1 MNIRICLLTSLLV
14 LCSSISS
21 TSMAVGIGYSDD
33 TELFIYDF
41 AKAGD
46 FRPKVLF
53 IFDNSGSMG
62 DTTLLA
68 KAEYDP
74 EFSYPRLT
82 NDDGNNNYIYYST
95 NGTPPQIVD
104 SNNTKRFLKNKNA
117 CATSQIAFN
126 EFGLFSS
133 VYWNYVVSGSGSSR
147 KGEWK
152 PLKNYTANSI
162 NIVDC
167 QQDISA
173 KNNDNSGFTNSYQ
186 SVSGSIKGYPVNRTN
201 NTNIS
206 TPWVDSVA
214 PTPPNTG
221 GAEVLTIY
229 TANYLRWY
237 YAPANIS
244 TSRLNVAKQ
253 ALRELVRSTPA
264 VDFGLAVFNQ
274 NDGNGSTNKN
284 GGRIIRQI
292 IGNDAVLA
300 AGKTGSQDLIDKS
313 NSLAAET
320 WTPLCETMYEAYS
333 YFGGLDIYFGDD
345 DASRNPQR
353 DANAEIPLSNK
364 YKSPYDKCSNN
375 GYIIYMTDGAPTYD
389 TAANSLVA
397 DLLNK
402 SADPNK
408 PGYSSTVAYGT
419 SNEKSYLA
427 ALAGYMKNNDVN
439 TSAAGKQ
446 TVTTFTVG
454 FGDEAIKGAGVLLAE
469 TARRGGGKYY
479 PATDATQLNEALKSS
494 LLAILKMNTS
504 LVSPAIATNNF
515 DRTRSLNNIYYA
527 MFEPGAG
534 PRWKGNLKK
543 LVLAPEKGY
552 VVDQSG
558 MPAIGIDGTILE
570 AAKTF
575 WSSTSDGN
583 KVAEGGVQ
591 EMLAAKVNRNIYIIP
606 PSTNTLSAFL
616 GSNSKSALE
625 SMAGGATQLRTVMN
639 LNSADNI
646 DDLLNWM
653 KGIDAF
659 DDNKDG
665 DTDDMREDILGDP
678 LHSRPLVV
686 NYGCTKLSGQTSC
699 ISDLRL
705 VMGTNG
711 GFLHMFK
718 DSDKTVDSTV
728 DESWAIMPYQFIANQ
743 KMLKDNL
750 DSSIHVYGVDASP
763 MVLVNEKI
771 KDGHIQASQGD
782 KVWLFSGLRGG
793 GSAYYAINISNPDAP
808 SLMWRLD
815 KNSTGF
821 SKLGETWSIP
831 EVAFIPGYYTTEGNS
846 QKNYKPVLIFS
857 GGYDQAK
864 SYLGQ
869 GTEDSSG
876 LGIYMVDAET
886 GALIFSFTPDVSGE
900 KNKQVTGMTYSIPGS
915 VSVLDSDGDGISDR
929 IYAGDT
935 GGQIWRIDMKGT
947 DKSKWTA
954 IKFANLGNAH
964 LTGTAKKLEDDRR
977 FFTQPVLVRTI
988 NKGWK
993 YDGTNYLYSERPF
1006 DAVLIGSG
1014 DRNRP
1019 SSEAIT
1025 NNVYVMLRDY
1035 NVGPSLF
1042 GGTSEPSVPS
1052 SITLND
1058 LYDVTSDPFTGLNE
1072 EQIVNTTKALTSKQG
1087 WKFWLNES
1095 GEKSM
1100 GAGLVL
1106 QGKLYFTSFL
1116 PQVQDFQQC
1125 TIQSIGAMRQ
1135 YMIDMH
1141 YGTSFKY
1148 VLDSNNQEV
1157 IQRYVEV
1164 QNKVADDLVI
1174 HGGDD
1179 GRIRIIGGAPGKE
1192 VILTDDGTGE
1202 PERCTGEGEC
1212 SQGAEEA
1219 KMDMSPKKIY
1229 LYEGEQG

>member
-21 TSMAVGIGYSDD
+21 TSMAVGTGYSDD

-53 IFDNSGSMG
+53 IFDNSGSMRN
-62 DTTLLA
+62 TTEVA
-68 KAEYDP
+68 KEPYDP
-74 EFSYPRLT
+74 SINYPSLSNDPDVNNSNRFIYFST
-82 NDDGNNNYIYYST
+82 DGKVPAIS
-95 NGTPPQIVD
+95 
-104 SNNTKRFLKNKNA
+104 STKRFRETLNY
-117 CATSQIAFN
+117 CATSKN
-126 EFGLFSS
+126 
-133 VYWNYVVSGSGSSR
+133 
-147 KGEWK
+147 
-152 PLKNYTANSI
+152 PLNSI
-162 NIVDC
+162 GRFQSRVWGYEVTSGYPPGNGTGRWRSLNDFTVTNISVADC
-167 QQDISA
+167 QQDIDEKNSFNAQGFSA
-173 KNNDNSGFTNSYQ
+173 GFPINKTDSWRGSWYYTNDVTKALSN
-186 SVSGSIKGYPVNRTN
+186 GST
-201 NTNIS
+201 TQIS
-206 TPWVDSVA
+206 MF
-214 PTPPNTG
+214 
-221 GAEVLTIY
+221 
-229 TANYLRWY
+229 TANYVRWY
-237 YAPANIS
+237 HGATGVS
-244 TSRLNVAKQ
+244 VQTRLKVAQDAVK
-253 ALRELVRSTPA
+253 ELVLATPA
-264 VDFGLAVFNQ
+264 VDFGLAVFNY
-274 NDGNGSTNKN
+274 NDGNASNSRN
-284 GGRIIRQI
+284 GGRIIRNI
-292 IGNDAVLA
+292 IGNDAVLSS
-300 AGKTGSQDLIDKS
+300 GKTGAQDLIDKVNALS
-313 NSLAAET
+313 SDT
-320 WTPLCETMYEAYS
+320 WTPLCETLYEAYR
-333 YFGGLDIYFGDD
+333 YFGGFSLEFGDD
-345 DASRNPQR
+345 DVNRNPKR
-353 DANAEIPLSNK
+353 DTNAESPAGV

-375 GYIIYMTDGAPTYD
+375 GYIIYMTDGEPTYD
-389 TAANSLVA
+389 TAADELVKG
-397 DLLNK
+397 LLKDKDYTPKNITDK
-402 SADPNK
+402 DPV
-408 PGYSSTVAYGT
+408 PYGT
-419 SNEKSYLA
+419 GKETSYLA
-427 ALAGYMKNNDVN
+427 ALASYMKNSDVN
-439 TSAAGKQ
+439 KFADGRQ

-469 TARRGGGKYY
+469 TARRGGGQYY

-543 LVLAPEKGY
+543 LVLDPKNGY
-552 VVDQSG
+552 VVDQRG
-558 MPAIGIDGTILE
+558 LPAISGNGTILE
-570 AAKTF
+570 SAQTY
-575 WSSTSDGN
+575 WSSTRDGN

-591 EMLAAKVNRNIYIIP
+591 EMLAAKINRNIYVIP
-606 PSTNTLSAFL
+606 PTTNTLSVF
-616 GSNSKSALE
+616 SKSTLE
-625 SMAGGATQLRTVMN
+625 NIAGGAEQLRTVMGLGSN
-639 LNSADNI
+639 DNVDSVI
-646 DDLLNWM
+646 GWA
-653 KGIDAF
+653 KGLDAF
-659 DDNKDG
+659 DEDSDS
-665 DTDDMREDILGDP
+665 TTTTREDILGDP
-678 LHSRPLVV
+678 LHSRPLVI
-686 NYGCTKLSGQTSC
+686 NYGCTVLTGQTLC
-699 ISDLRL
+699 NPDLRI
-705 VMGTNG
+705 VMGTNA

-718 DSDKTVDSTV
+718 DSGTTV
-728 DESWAIMPYQFIANQ
+728 DESWAAMPYQFIANQ
-743 KMLKDNL
+743 KALQENRE
-750 DSSIHVYGVDASP
+750 SSVHLYGVDSSP
-763 MVLVNEKI
+763 TVLVNEQV
-771 KDGHIQASQGD
+771 KDGHVKSSQGD
-782 KVWLFSGLRGG
+782 KVWLFTGLRGG
-793 GSAYYAINISNPDAP
+793 GKAYYALNISNPDSP

-815 KNSTGF
+815 KNSAGF
-821 SKLGETWSIP
+821 GKLGETWSIP
-831 EVAFIPGYYTTEGNS
+831 EVAFIPGYFTVVS
-846 QKNYKPVLIFS
+846 DKMSYKPVLIFS

-869 GTEDSSG
+869 GTADSEG
-876 LGIYMVDAET
+876 LGIYIVDAET
-886 GALIFSFTPDVSGE
+886 GTLLFSFTPDATSAT
-900 KNKQVTGMTYSIPGS
+900 NKQVAGMVYSMPGS

-929 IYAGDT
+929 IYAVDT

-954 IKFANLGNAH
+954 IKFASLGNAH
-964 LTGTAKKLEDDRR
+964 LSGDDKKLVDDRR
-977 FFTQPVLVRTI
+977 FFTQPVLVRTL
-988 NKGWK
+988 NKGWSWNSQNSE
-993 YDGTNYLYSERPF
+993 YNYGERPF

-1019 SSEAIT
+1019 SSEAT
-1025 NNVYVMLRDY
+1025 TKNVYVMLRDY
-1035 NVGPSLF
+1035 HVNPTLF
-1042 GGTSEPSVPS
+1042 GATSEPLVPAA
-1052 SITLND
+1052 ITLND

-1072 EQIVNTTKALTSKQG
+1072 EQIVNTTKALTSKLG
-1087 WKFWLNES
+1087 WKFWLNEN

-1179 GRIRIIGGAPGKE
+1179 GRIRIIGGAPGNE
-1192 VILTDDGTGE
+1192 VILKDEGQGE

>member
-1 MNIRICLLTSLLV
+1 MNIRNCLFTSLLV
-14 LCSSISS
+14 LCSGISG
-21 TSMAVGIGYSDD
+21 TSLAVGTGYSDD

-62 DTTLLA
+62 ETTLLG
-68 KAEYDP
+68 KEEYDP
-74 EFSYPRLT
+74 EFPYPKLA
-82 NDDGNNNYIYYST
+82 NDDGSNSFLYYST
-95 NGTPPQIVD
+95 GGTPPQTLGS
-104 SNNTKRFLKNKNA
+104 SNTRRFATNKNA
-117 CATSQIAFN
+117 CATSREPLNQI
-126 EFGLFSS
+126 GLFSS
-133 VYWNYVVSGSGSSR
+133 VYWNYEVSGTGAKK

-152 PLKNYTANSI
+152 PLKNYASNTT

-173 KNNDNSGFTNSYQ
+173 KSNDNSGFTGSYQ
-186 SVSGSIKGYPVNRTN
+186 SVSGTTKGYPVNRAN
-201 NTNIS
+201 NTNINI
-206 TPWVDSVA
+206 PWVDSA
-214 PTPPNTG
+214 TPVVPNTG
-221 GAEVLTIY
+221 GTEVLTIY

-237 YAPANIS
+237 YAPSTIT

-274 NDGNGSTNKN
+274 NDGNSSTNKN
-284 GGRIIRQI
+284 GGRIIRHI
-292 IGNDAVLA
+292 MGNDAILA
-300 AGKTGSQDLIDKS
+300 GGKTGAQDIIDKS
-313 NSLAAET
+313 NSLSAET
-320 WTPLCETMYEAYS
+320 WTPLCETMYEAYR

-353 DANAEIPLSNK
+353 DPNAEIPTANK
-364 YKSPYDKCSNN
+364 YKSPYDRCSDN
-375 GYIIYMTDGAPTYD
+375 GYVIYMTDGAPTYD
-389 TAANSLVA
+389 TAADSLVA
-397 DLLNK
+397 GLLNSSK
-402 SADPNK
+402 DPNK
-408 PGYSSTVAYGT
+408 PGYSDTVGYGT
-419 SNEKSYLA
+419 GKEKSYLA

-454 FGDEAIKGAGVLLAE
+454 FGDDAIKGAGVLLAE

-527 MFEPGAG
+527 MFEPGSG

-543 LVLAPEKGY
+543 LVLNPDKGY
-552 VVDQSG
+552 VVDQG
-558 MPAIGIDGTILE
+558 GLPAISSDGTILDS
-570 AAKTF
+570 AKTY

-591 EMLAAKVNRNIYIIP
+591 EMLAAKTNRNIYIIP
-606 PSTNTLSAFL
+606 PSTSELNSF
-616 GSNSKSALE
+616 SKSTLE
-625 SMAGGATQLRTVMN
+625 SMAGGATELRTVMK
-639 LNSADNI
+639 LDGADSV
-646 DDLLNWM
+646 DDQLNWT

-659 DDNKDG
+659 DENRDEDITDN
-665 DTDDMREDILGDP
+665 REHILGDP
-678 LHSRPLVV
+678 LHSRPLVI
-686 NYGCTKLSGQTSC
+686 NYGCTKSTGQTSC
-699 ISDLRL
+699 TPDLRI
-705 VMGTNG
+705 VMGTNA

-718 DSDKTVDSTV
+718 DSGTTV

-743 KMLKDNL
+743 KALRENL
-750 DSSIHVYGVDASP
+750 DSSVHLYGVDSSP
-763 MVLVNEKI
+763 TVLVNEKV
-771 KDGHIQASQGD
+771 KDGHIQSAQGD
-782 KVWLFSGLRGG
+782 KVWLFTGLRGG
-793 GSAYYAINISNPDAP
+793 GKAYYALNISNPDFP

-815 KNSTGF
+815 KNSAGF
-821 SKLGETWSIP
+821 GKLGETWSIP
-831 EVAFIPGYYTTEGNS
+831 EVAFIPGHHITDASG
-846 QKNYKPVLIFS
+846 KIIYKPVLILS
-857 GGYDQAK
+857 GGYAQAK

-869 GTEDSSG
+869 GAEDSEG
-876 LGIYMVDAET
+876 LGVYIVDAET
-886 GALIFSFTPDVSGE
+886 GALLFSFTPDESSAT
-900 KNKQVTGMTYSIPGS
+900 NKQVAGMVYSMPGS

-935 GGQIWRIDMKGT
+935 GGQIWRIDLKGT
-947 DKSKWTA
+947 DKAKWTA
-954 IKFANLGNAH
+954 IKFASLGNAH
-964 LTGTAKKLEDDRR
+964 LSGTAKKLEDDRR

-1019 SSEAIT
+1019 SSEST
-1025 NNVYVMLRDY
+1025 TQNVYVMLRDY
-1035 NVGPSLF
+1035 NVNPTLF
-1042 GGTSEPSVPS
+1042 GIDPDTDESPSV
-1052 SITLND
+1052 ITLED

-1072 EQIVNTTKALTSKQG
+1072 EQMVNTTKALTSKLG

-1179 GRIRIIGGAPGKE
+1179 GRIRIIGGAPGNE
-1192 VILTDDGTGE
+1192 VILKDDGQGE
-1202 PERCTGEGEC
+1202 SERCTGEGEC

>member
-21 TSMAVGIGYSDD
+21 TSMAVGTGYSDD
-33 TELFIYDF
+33 TELFVYDF

-53 IFDNSGSMG
+53 IFDNSGSMRN
-62 DTTLLA
+62 TTEVA
-68 KAEYDP
+68 KEPYDP
-74 EFSYPRLT
+74 SKNYPSLPNDPDINNSNKFIYFS
-82 NDDGNNNYIYYST
+82 NDGKVPAINSL
-95 NGTPPQIVD
+95 
-104 SNNTKRFLKNKNA
+104 KRFKGSLNA
-117 CATSQIAFN
+117 CATSW
-126 EFGLFSS
+126 S
-133 VYWNYVVSGSGSSR
+133 VLNSVGRFQSRVWGYEIYDSSR
-147 KGEWK
+147 KGRWRS
-152 PLKNYTANSI
+152 LNDFDFYNIT
-162 NIVDC
+162 IVDC
-167 QQDISA
+167 QQDIDE
-173 KNNDNSGFTNSYQ
+173 KNPSNPY
-186 SVSGSIKGYPVNRTN
+186 SGSYSSNITNGYPVDKPNRN
-201 NTNIS
+201 NGSWFYTSNIANALSNGS
-206 TPWVDSVA
+206 TTQIS
-214 PTPPNTG
+214 
-221 GAEVLTIY
+221 LF
-229 TANYLRWY
+229 TANYVRWY
-237 YAPANIS
+237 YGS
-244 TSRLNVAKQ
+244 TGVSLQTRLKVAQDAVK
-253 ALRELVRSTPA
+253 ELVLATPA
-264 VDFGLAVFNQ
+264 VDFGLAVFNY
-274 NDGNGSTNKN
+274 NDGNASDSKN
-284 GGRIIRQI
+284 GGRIIRSI
-292 IGNDAVLA
+292 IGNDAVLTS
-300 AGKTGSQDLIDKS
+300 GKTGSQDLIDKV
-313 NSLAAET
+313 NSLSSDT
-320 WTPLCETMYEAYS
+320 WTPLCETLYESYR
-333 YFGGLDIYFGDD
+333 YFGGLEVYFGDD
-345 DASRNPQR
+345 DINRVPKR
-353 DANAEIPLSNK
+353 DTNAEVTSGI
-364 YKSPYDKCSNN
+364 YKTPYDKCSSN
-375 GYIIYMTDGAPTYD
+375 GYIIYMTDGEPTND
-389 TAANSLVA
+389 TAADALVA
-397 DLLNK
+397 NMISNLSELDK
-402 SADPNK
+402 ATYGGTV
-408 PGYSSTVAYGT
+408 GYGSSG
-419 SNEKSYLA
+419 EKSYLA

-439 TSAAGKQ
+439 ASATGEQ

-454 FGDEAIKGAGVLLAE
+454 FGDEAIKGAGELLAK
-469 TARRGGGKYY
+469 TASRGGGKYY

-558 MPAIGIDGTILE
+558 LPAISGDGTILE
-570 AAKTF
+570 SAKTY
-575 WSSTSDGN
+575 WSSTRDGN

-591 EMLAAKVNRNIYIIP
+591 EMLAAKTNRNIYVIP
-606 PSTNTLSAFL
+606 PSSNTLSPF
-616 GSNSKSALE
+616 SKSALE
-625 SMAGGATQLRTVMN
+625 GIAGGTTQLRTAMKLDSTDSV
-639 LNSADNI
+639 
-646 DDLLNWM
+646 DDQLNWS

-659 DDNKDG
+659 DENRDEDKIEN
-665 DTDDMREDILGDP
+665 REHILGDP
-678 LHSRPLVV
+678 LHSRPLVI
-686 NYGCTKLSGQTSC
+686 NYGCTKLTGQTSC
-699 ISDLRL
+699 TPDLRI
-705 VMGTNG
+705 VMGTNA

-718 DSDKTVDSTV
+718 DSGTTV
-728 DESWAIMPYQFIANQ
+728 DESWAAMPYQFIANQ
-743 KMLKDNL
+743 KALRENL
-750 DSSIHVYGVDASP
+750 DSSVHLYGVDSSP
-763 MVLVNEKI
+763 TVLVNEQV
-771 KDGHIQASQGD
+771 KDGHVKSSQGD
-782 KVWLFSGLRGG
+782 KVWLFTGLRGG
-793 GSAYYAINISNPDAP
+793 GKAYYALNISNPDSP

-815 KNSTGF
+815 KNSAGF
-821 SKLGETWSIP
+821 GKLGETWSIP
-831 EVAFIPGYYTTEGNS
+831 EVAFIPGYSTVVNG
-846 QKNYKPVLIFS
+846 KNIYKPVLIFS
-857 GGYDQAK
+857 GGYDQSK

-869 GTEDSSG
+869 GAEDSEG
-876 LGIYMVDAET
+876 LGVYIVDAET
-886 GALIFSFTPDVSGE
+886 GALLFSFTPDAVSAT
-900 KNKQVTGMTYSIPGS
+900 NKQVAGMVYSMPGS

-954 IKFANLGNAH
+954 IKFASLGNAH
-964 LTGTAKKLEDDRR
+964 LTGTEKKLVDDRR

-1035 NVGPSLF
+1035 NISPSLF
-1042 GGTSEPSVPS
+1042 GGTSEPPVPS

-1058 LYDVTSDPFTGLNE
+1058 LYDVTNDPFIGLNE
-1072 EQIVNTTKALTSKQG
+1072 EQTVNTTKALTSKQG

-1192 VILTDDGTGE
+1192 VILKDEGEGE

>member
-1 MNIRICLLTSLLV
+1 MNIRNCLFTSLLV
-14 LCSSISS
+14 LCCGISGGS
-21 TSMAVGIGYSDD
+21 LAVGTGYSDD

-53 IFDNSGSMG
+53 IFDNSGSMKN
-62 DTTLLA
+62 TTEVA
-68 KAEYDP
+68 KEPYDSSI
-74 EFSYPRLT
+74 SYPSLA
-82 NDDGNNNYIYYST
+82 NDPDVNNSNRFIYFSSDGKVPTINS
-95 NGTPPQIVD
+95 
-104 SNNTKRFLKNKNA
+104 TKRFSENLNA
-117 CATSQIAFN
+117 CATSKGPLNNVGRFQSRVWGYEIYDKN
-126 EFGLFSS
+126 
-133 VYWNYVVSGSGSSR
+133 R
-147 KGEWK
+147 KGRWRS
-152 PLKNYTANSI
+152 LNDFDIYSI
-162 NIVDC
+162 IIADC
-167 QQDISA
+167 QQDIDE
-173 KNNDNSGFTNSYQ
+173 KNANNQYSGPYSTYI
-186 SVSGSIKGYPVNRTN
+186 VDGYPVDKPNRTTGSWFYTSN
-201 NTNIS
+201 VANALASGSSTQIS
-206 TPWVDSVA
+206 
-214 PTPPNTG
+214 
-221 GAEVLTIY
+221 LF
-229 TANYLRWY
+229 TANYVRWY
-237 YAPANIS
+237 YGS
-244 TSRLNVAKQ
+244 TGVSTQTRLKVAQDAVK
-253 ALRELVRSTPA
+253 ELVLATPA
-264 VDFGLAVFNQ
+264 VDFGLAVFNY
-274 NDGNGSTNKN
+274 NDGNEPGSRN
-284 GGRIIRQI
+284 GGRIIRNI
-292 IGNDAVLA
+292 VGNDAILTS
-300 AGKTGSQDLIDKS
+300 GKSGAQDLIDKV
-313 NSLAAET
+313 NSLSSDT
-320 WTPLCETMYEAYS
+320 WTPLCETLYESYR
-333 YFGGLDIYFGDD
+333 YFGGLGVYFGDD
-345 DASRNPQR
+345 DVNRTPKR
-353 DANAEIPLSNK
+353 DSNAEVTSGI
-364 YKSPYDKCSNN
+364 YKTPYDKCSNN
-375 GYIIYMTDGAPTYD
+375 GYIIYMTDGEPTND
-389 TAANSLVA
+389 KAADSLVA
-397 DLLNK
+397 NLI
-402 SADPNK
+402 
-408 PGYSSTVAYGT
+408 STLSTEDKVAYGGLV
-419 SNEKSYLA
+419 SYGSSGEKSYLA

-439 TSAAGKQ
+439 TSAIGKQ

-454 FGDEAIKGAGVLLAE
+454 FGDEAIKGAGALLAE

-527 MFEPGAG
+527 MFEPGSG

-543 LVLAPEKGY
+543 LVLNPDKGY

-558 MPAIGIDGTILE
+558 LPAISSDGTILE
-570 AAKTF
+570 SARTY

-591 EMLAAKVNRNIYIIP
+591 EMLAAKTNRNLYIIP
-606 PSTNTLSAFL
+606 LSTNTLTPF
-616 GSNSKSALE
+616 SKSALE
-625 SMAGGATQLRTVMN
+625 GMAGGATQLRTVMK
-639 LNSADNI
+639 LDSADSM
-646 DDLLNWM
+646 DDLLNWT

-659 DDNKDG
+659 DENQDG
-665 DTDDMREDILGDP
+665 DRTDNREHILGDP
-678 LHSRPLVV
+678 LHSRPLVI
-686 NYGCTKLSGQTSC
+686 NYGCTKSTGQTTC
-699 ISDLRL
+699 TPDLRI
-705 VMGTNG
+705 VMGSNA

-718 DSDKTVDSTV
+718 DSGTTV
-728 DESWAIMPYQFIANQ
+728 DESWAVMPYQFIANQ
-743 KMLKDNL
+743 KALRENL
-750 DSSIHVYGVDASP
+750 DSSAHLYGVDSSP
-763 MVLVNEKI
+763 TVLVNEQV
-771 KDGHIQASQGD
+771 KDGHIKSSQGD
-782 KVWLFSGLRGG
+782 KVWLFTGLRGG
-793 GSAYYAINISNPDAP
+793 GKAYYALNISDPDSP

-815 KNSTGF
+815 KNSAGF
-821 SKLGETWSIP
+821 SNLGETWSNP
-831 EVAFIPGYYTTEGNS
+831 EVAFIPGYYTETNG
-846 QKNYKPVLIFS
+846 KKTYKPVLIFS

-869 GTEDSSG
+869 GAEDSEG
-876 LGIYMVDAET
+876 LGIYIVDAEAGT
-886 GALIFSFTPDVSGE
+886 LLLSFTPDVASAT
-900 KNKQVTGMTYSIPGS
+900 NKQVAGMVYSMPGA
-915 VSVLDSDGDGISDR
+915 VSVLDSDGDGVSDR
-929 IYAGDT
+929 VYAGDT

-947 DKSKWTA
+947 EKSKWTA
-954 IKFANLGNAH
+954 IKFASLGNAH
-964 LTGTAKKLEDDRR
+964 LSGTAKKLEDDRR

-1019 SSEAIT
+1019 SSEAT
-1025 NNVYVMLRDY
+1025 TQNVYVMLRDY
-1035 NVGPSLF
+1035 NVNPTLF
-1042 GGTSEPSVPS
+1042 GATSEPAVPS

-1072 EQIVNTTKALTSKQG
+1072 EQIVNTTKALTSKLG

-1192 VILTDDGTGE
+1192 VILKDDGKGE

>member
-1 MNIRICLLTSLLV
+1 MNIRNCLFTSLLV
-14 LCSSISS
+14 LCSGISG
-21 TSMAVGIGYSDD
+21 TSLAVGTGYSDD

-53 IFDNSGSMG
+53 IFDNSGSMSE
-62 DTTLLA
+62 TTLLG
-68 KAEYDP
+68 KEEYDP
-74 EFSYPRLT
+74 EFPYPKLV
-82 NDDGNNNYIYYST
+82 NDDGSNSFFYYST
-95 NGTPPQIVD
+95 GGTPPQTLD
-104 SNNTKRFLKNKNA
+104 SNNTRRFATNKNA
-117 CATSQIAFN
+117 CATSQEPLNKI
-126 EFGLFSS
+126 GLFSS
-133 VYWNYVVSGSGSSR
+133 VYWNYEVSGNGTKR

-152 PLKNYTANSI
+152 PLKNYASNTI

-173 KNNDNSGFTNSYQ
+173 KNNDNSGFTGAYQ
-186 SVSGSIKGYPVNRTN
+186 SVSGTTKGYPVNRSN
-201 NTNIS
+201 NTSINV
-206 TPWVDSVA
+206 PWVDSATPVA
-214 PTPPNTG
+214 PNTG
-221 GAEVLTIY
+221 GTEVLTIY

-237 YAPANIS
+237 YAPPTIT
-244 TSRLNVAKQ
+244 TSRLNVVKQ

-284 GGRIIRQI
+284 GGRIIRHI
-292 IGNDAVLA
+292 MGNDAILA
-300 AGKTGSQDLIDKS
+300 GGKTGAQDLIDKS
-313 NSLAAET
+313 NSLTAET
-320 WTPLCETMYEAYS
+320 WTPLCETMYEAYR

-353 DANAEIPLSNK
+353 DPNAEIPTANK
-364 YKSPYDKCSNN
+364 YKSPYDKCSDN
-375 GYIIYMTDGAPTYD
+375 GYVIYMTDGAPTND
-389 TAANSLVA
+389 TAADSLVVG
-397 DLLNK
+397 LLN
-402 SADPNK
+402 SSTDPNK
-408 PGYSSTVAYGT
+408 PGYSGAVGYGT
-419 SNEKSYLA
+419 GKDKSYLA
-427 ALAGYMKNNDVN
+427 ALAGYMKNNDIN
-439 TSAAGKQ
+439 TSVKNKQ

-454 FGDEAIKGAGVLLAE
+454 FGDDAIKGAGVLLAE

-494 LLAILKMNTS
+494 LLAILQMNTS

-543 LVLAPEKGY
+543 LVLVPEKGY
-552 VVDQSG
+552 VVDQTG
-558 MPAIGIDGTILE
+558 LPAIAGDGTILKS
-570 AAKTF
+570 AKTY

-591 EMLAAKVNRNIYIIP
+591 EMLAAKTNRKIYVIP
-606 PSTNTLSAFL
+606 SSTNTLSEF
-616 GSNSKSALE
+616 SKSALE
-625 SMAGGATQLRTVMN
+625 NMAGGTDQLRTVMGLGSN
-639 LNSADNI
+639 DNVDKII
-646 DDLLNWM
+646 DWA
-653 KGIDAF
+653 KGLDAF
-659 DDNKDG
+659 DEDSDS
-665 DTDDMREDILGDP
+665 TTTIREHILGDP
-678 LHSRPLVV
+678 LHSRPLVI
-686 NYGCTKLSGQTSC
+686 NYGCTVLTGQTSC
-699 ISDLRL
+699 NPDLRI
-705 VMGTNG
+705 VMGTNA

-718 DSDKTVDSTV
+718 DSITSV

-743 KMLKDNL
+743 KVLRENL
-750 DSSIHVYGVDASP
+750 DSSVHLYGVDSSP
-763 MVLVNEKI
+763 TVLVNEQV
-771 KDGHIQASQGD
+771 KDGHIKSSQGD
-782 KVWLFSGLRGG
+782 KVWLFTGLRGG
-793 GSAYYAINISNPDAP
+793 GKAYYALNISNPDSP

-815 KNSTGF
+815 KNSAGF

-831 EVAFIPGYYTTEGNS
+831 EVAFIPGYYTETNG
-846 QKNYKPVLIFS
+846 KKTYKPVLIFS

-869 GTEDSSG
+869 GAEDSEG
-876 LGIYMVDAET
+876 LGIYIVDAEAGT
-886 GALIFSFTPDVSGE
+886 LLFSFTPDAASVT
-900 KNKQVTGMTYSIPGS
+900 NKQVAGMVYSMPGA
-915 VSVLDSDGDGISDR
+915 VSVLDSDGDGVSDR
-929 IYAGDT
+929 VYAGDT
-935 GGQIWRIDMKGT
+935 GGQIWRIDMKGI

-954 IKFANLGNAH
+954 IKFASLGNAH

-1019 SSEAIT
+1019 SSEAT
-1025 NNVYVMLRDY
+1025 TQNVYVMLRDY
-1035 NVGPSLF
+1035 NVNPTLF
-1042 GGTSEPSVPS
+1042 GATSEPAVPS
-1052 SITLND
+1052 TITLND

-1072 EQIVNTTKALTSKQG
+1072 EQIVNTTKALTSKLG

-1106 QGKLYFTSFL
+1106 QGKLYFTTFL

-1192 VILTDDGTGE
+1192 VILKDDGQGE
-1202 PERCTGEGEC
+1202 SERCTGEGEC

>member
-1 MNIRICLLTSLLV
+1 MNIRNCLLTSLLV
-14 LCSSISS
+14 LCSGISS
-21 TSMAVGIGYSDD
+21 TSMAVGTGYSDD

-53 IFDNSGSMG
+53 IFDTSGSMG
-62 DTTLLA
+62 EKTLLG
-68 KAEYDP
+68 KEEYDP
-74 EFSYPRLT
+74 EFSYPKLAK
-82 NDDGNNNYIYYST
+82 NDDGSNSFLYYST
-95 NGTPPQIVD
+95 GGTPPQKLD
-104 SNNTKRFLKNKNA
+104 SNNSRRFATNKNA
-117 CATSQIAFN
+117 CATSREPLNQI
-126 EFGLFSS
+126 GLFSS
-133 VYWNYVVSGSGSSR
+133 IYWNYEVSGK

-152 PLKNYTANSI
+152 PLKNYASNTT

-173 KNNDNSGFTNSYQ
+173 KNNDNSGFTGSYK
-186 SVSGSIKGYPVNRTN
+186 SISGTTKGYPVNRYN
-201 NTNIS
+201 NTGVNIPWDDS
-206 TPWVDSVA
+206 ATPVA
-214 PTPPNTG
+214 PNTG

-237 YAPANIS
+237 YAPSAIPA
-244 TSRLNVAKQ
+244 SRLSVAKQ

-274 NDGNGSTNKN
+274 NDGDGSTNKN
-284 GGRIIRQI
+284 GGRIIRHI
-292 IGNDAVLA
+292 MGNDAILA
-300 AGKTGSQDLIDKS
+300 GGKTGEQDLIDKS
-313 NSLAAET
+313 NSLTAEG
-320 WTPLCETMYEAYS
+320 WTPLCETLYEAYR
-333 YFGGLDIYFGDD
+333 YFGGAGVDFGNDD
-345 DASRNPQR
+345 SNRNPKR
-353 DANAEIPLSNK
+353 DPNSESPAGI
-364 YKSPYDKCSNN
+364 YKSPYDKCSSN
-375 GYIIYMTDGAPTYD
+375 GYIIYMTDGAPTND
-389 TAANSLVA
+389 KAADELVKK
-397 DLLNK
+397 LLEDKNFLPANIK
-402 SADPNK
+402 DKDPV
-408 PGYSSTVAYGT
+408 PYGT
-419 SNEKSYLA
+419 GKETSYLA
-427 ALAGYMKNNDVN
+427 ALASYMKNSDVN
-439 TSAAGKQ
+439 KSADGKQ

-454 FGDEAIKGAGVLLAE
+454 FGDEAIKGAGELLAK
-469 TARRGGGKYY
+469 TASRGGGKYY

-527 MFEPGAG
+527 MFEPGSG

-543 LVLAPEKGY
+543 LVLNPDKGY
-552 VVDQSG
+552 VVDQG
-558 MPAIGIDGTILE
+558 GLPAISSDGTILE
-570 AAKTF
+570 STKTY

-591 EMLAAKVNRNIYIIP
+591 EMLAAKTNRKIYVIP
-606 PSTNTLSAFL
+606 PSTNTLSEF
-616 GSNSKSALE
+616 SKSALE
-625 SMAGGATQLRTVMN
+625 NMAGGADQLRTVMGLDSN
-639 LNSADNI
+639 DNVDSII
-646 DDLLNWM
+646 DWA
-653 KGIDAF
+653 KGLDAF
-659 DDNKDG
+659 NEDSDS
-665 DTDDMREDILGDP
+665 TTTIREHILGDP
-678 LHSRPLVV
+678 LHSRPLVI
-686 NYGCTKLSGQTSC
+686 NYGCTVLTGQTSC
-699 ISDLRL
+699 NPDLRI
-705 VMGTNG
+705 VMGSNA

-718 DSDKTVDSTV
+718 DSVTTV
-728 DESWAIMPYQFIANQ
+728 DESWAVMPYQFIANQ
-743 KMLKDNL
+743 KALQENL
-750 DSSIHVYGVDASP
+750 ESSVHLYGVDASP
-763 MVLVNEKI
+763 TVLVNEQV
-771 KDGHIQASQGD
+771 KDGHIQSSQGD
-782 KVWLFSGLRGG
+782 KVWLFTGLRGG
-793 GSAYYAINISNPDAP
+793 GKAYYALNISNPDSP
-808 SLMWRLD
+808 SLMWKLD
-815 KNSTGF
+815 KNSSGF
-821 SKLGETWSIP
+821 GKLGETWSIP
-831 EVAFIPGYYTTEGNS
+831 EVAFIPGHHITDASG
-846 QKNYKPVLIFS
+846 KMIYKPVLIFS
-857 GGYDQAK
+857 GGYAQAK
-864 SYLGQ
+864 SSLGQ
-869 GTEDSSG
+869 GTEDSEG
-876 LGIYMVDAET
+876 LGVYIVDAET
-886 GALIFSFTPDVSGE
+886 GSLLFSFTPDADENNV
-900 KNKQVTGMTYSIPGS
+900 NHKQVAAMVYSMPGS

-947 DKSKWTA
+947 KKSEWTA
-954 IKFANLGNAH
+954 IKFASLGNAH
-964 LTGTAKKLEDDRR
+964 LSGDDKKLVDDRR
-977 FFTQPVLVRTI
+977 FFTQPVLVRTL
-988 NKGWK
+988 NKGWSWNSQNSE
-993 YDGTNYLYSERPF
+993 YNYGERPF

-1019 SSEAIT
+1019 SSEAT
-1025 NNVYVMLRDY
+1025 TKNVYVMLRDY
-1035 NVGPSLF
+1035 HVNPTLF
-1042 GGTSEPSVPS
+1042 GATSEPDVPS
-1052 SITLND
+1052 SITLDD

-1072 EQIVNTTKALTSKQG
+1072 EQIVNTTKALTSKLG

-1116 PQVQDFQQC
+1116 PQVQNFQQC

-1192 VILTDDGTGE
+1192 VILKAEGQGE
-1202 PERCTGEGEC
+1202 PERCTDEGEC

>member
-21 TSMAVGIGYSDD
+21 TSMAVGTGYSDD

-53 IFDNSGSMG
+53 IFDNSGSMKN
-62 DTTLLA
+62 TTEVA
-68 KAEYDP
+68 KEPYNPSFNYPSLPNDP
-74 EFSYPRLT
+74 DVNNSRRFIYFST
-82 NDDGNNNYIYYST
+82 DGKVPAINSI
-95 NGTPPQIVD
+95 
-104 SNNTKRFLKNKNA
+104 KRFREALNA
-117 CATSQIAFN
+117 CATSKNTLNSIGRFQSRVWGY
-126 EFGLFSS
+126 E
-133 VYWNYVVSGSGSSR
+133 VTSGSPPGDGKGSWLSLNDVTDG
-147 KGEWK
+147 K
-152 PLKNYTANSI
+152 LSV
-162 NIVDC
+162 VDC
-167 QQDISA
+167 QQDIDEGVLINTQGFIEGLPVNKTRST
-173 KNNDNSGFTNSYQ
+173 KGSWYYTKSYDNSDNKPLN
-186 SVSGSIKGYPVNRTN
+186 GST
-201 NTNIS
+201 TQIS
-206 TPWVDSVA
+206 
-214 PTPPNTG
+214 
-221 GAEVLTIY
+221 IF
-229 TANYLRWY
+229 TANYVRWY
-237 YAPANIS
+237 YGATGVS
-244 TSRLNVAKQ
+244 MQTRLKVAQDAVK
-253 ALRELVRSTPA
+253 ELVLATPA
-264 VDFGLAVFNQ
+264 VDFGLAVFNY
-274 NDGNGSTNKN
+274 NDGNASNSKN
-284 GGRIIRQI
+284 GGRIIRDI
-292 IGNDAVLA
+292 IGNDAILSS
-300 AGKTGSQDLIDKS
+300 GKTGAQDLIDKVNALS
-313 NSLAAET
+313 SDT
-320 WTPLCETMYEAYS
+320 WTPLCETLYEAYR
-333 YFGGLDIYFGDD
+333 YFGGLSVNFGDD
-345 DASRNPQR
+345 DTNRNPKR
-353 DANAEIPLSNK
+353 DSNAESPAGT

-375 GYIIYMTDGAPTYD
+375 GYIIYMTDGEPTYD
-389 TAANSLVA
+389 TAADTLISNMINSLPAA
-397 DLLNK
+397 DK
-402 SADPNK
+402 TAV
-408 PGYSSTVAYGT
+408 GYGSSG
-419 SNEKSYLA
+419 EKSYLA
-427 ALAGYMKNNDVN
+427 ALAAYMKKSDVN
-439 TSAAGKQ
+439 TSSDGIQ

-454 FGDEAIKGAGVLLAE
+454 FGDEAINGAGALLAE

-543 LVLAPEKGY
+543 LVLDPKNGY
-552 VVDQSG
+552 VVDQRG
-558 MPAIGIDGTILE
+558 LPAISGNGTILE
-570 AAKTF
+570 AAKTY
-575 WSSTSDGN
+575 WSSTRDGN

-591 EMLAAKVNRNIYIIP
+591 EMLAAKTNRNISVIP
-606 PSTNTLSAFL
+606 PSTNTLSVF
-616 GSNSKSALE
+616 SKSALE
-625 SMAGGATQLRTVMN
+625 NMAGGVEQLRTVMGLGSN
-639 LNSADNI
+639 DNVDSI
-646 DDLLNWM
+646 IGWA
-653 KGIDAF
+653 KGLDAF
-659 DDNKDG
+659 NEDSDS
-665 DTDDMREDILGDP
+665 TTTIREDILGDP
-678 LHSRPLVV
+678 LHSRPLVI
-686 NYGCTKLSGQTSC
+686 NYGCTVLTGQTSC
-699 ISDLRL
+699 NPDLRI
-705 VMGTNG
+705 VMGTNA

-718 DSDKTVDSTV
+718 DSITSV

-743 KMLKDNL
+743 KALQENRE
-750 DSSIHVYGVDASP
+750 SSVHLYGVDSSP
-763 MVLVNEKI
+763 TVLVNEQV
-771 KDGHIQASQGD
+771 KDGHIKSSQGD
-782 KVWLFSGLRGG
+782 KVWLFTGLRGG
-793 GSAYYAINISNPDAP
+793 GKAYYALNISNPDSP

-815 KNSTGF
+815 KNNAGF
-821 SKLGETWSIP
+821 GKLGETWSIP
-831 EVAFIPGYYTTEGNS
+831 EVAFIPGYSIVVNGKKS
-846 QKNYKPVLIFS
+846 YKPVLIFS

-869 GTEDSSG
+869 GDEDSEG
-876 LGIYMVDAET
+876 LGVYIVDAET
-886 GALIFSFTPDVSGE
+886 GGLLFSFTPDETSA
-900 KNKQVTGMTYSIPGS
+900 KNKQVAGMVYSMPGS
-915 VSVLDSDGDGISDR
+915 VSVLDSDGDGITDR

-935 GGQIWRIDMKGT
+935 GGQIWRIDMKGE

-954 IKFANLGNAH
+954 IKFASLGNAH
-964 LTGTAKKLEDDRR
+964 LSGNDKKLADDRR

-1019 SSEAIT
+1019 SSEAT
-1025 NNVYVMLRDY
+1025 TQNVYVMLRDY
-1035 NVGPSLF
+1035 NVNPTLF
-1042 GGTSEPSVPS
+1042 GIDPDTNENPSV
-1052 SITLND
+1052 ITLDD
-1058 LYDVTSDPFTGLNE
+1058 LYDVTSDPFIGLNE
-1072 EQIVNTTKALTSKQG
+1072 DQIVNTTKALTSKLG

-1125 TIQSIGAMRQ
+1125 MIQSIGAMRQ

-1192 VILTDDGTGE
+1192 VILKDEGQGE

>member
-1 MNIRICLLTSLLV
+1 M
-14 LCSSISS
+14 SS
-21 TSMAVGIGYSDD
+21 TTMAVGTGYSDD

-53 IFDNSGSMG
+53 IFDNSGSMRN
-62 DTTLLA
+62 TTEVA
-68 KAEYDP
+68 KDP
-74 EFSYPRLT
+74 YEPSINYPSLPNDPDINNSNRFIYFST
-82 NDDGNNNYIYYST
+82 DGKVPAINS
-95 NGTPPQIVD
+95 
-104 SNNTKRFLKNKNA
+104 TKRFRDNLNA
-117 CATSQIAFN
+117 CETSKN
-126 EFGLFSS
+126 PLNS
-133 VYWNYVVSGSGSSR
+133 VGRFQSR
-147 KGEWK
+147 VWGYEIYDSNRRGRWRS
-152 PLKNYTANSI
+152 LNDFDVTSI
-162 NIVDC
+162 IVADC
-167 QQDISA
+167 QQDIDD
-173 KNNDNSGFTNSYQ
+173 KNPSNPY
-186 SVSGSIKGYPVNRTN
+186 SGSYATYIVDGYPVNKPNRNNGSWFYTPNITN
-201 NTNIS
+201 ALSDGSTTQIS
-206 TPWVDSVA
+206 
-214 PTPPNTG
+214 
-221 GAEVLTIY
+221 LF
-229 TANYLRWY
+229 TANYVRWY
-237 YAPANIS
+237 HGATGVS
-244 TSRLNVAKQ
+244 MQTRLKVAQDAVK
-253 ALRELVRSTPA
+253 ELVLATPA
-264 VDFGLAVFNQ
+264 VDFGLAVFNY
-274 NDGNGSTNKN
+274 NDGNASNSRN
-284 GGRIIRQI
+284 GGRIIRDI
-292 IGNDAVLA
+292 IGNDAILSS
-300 AGKTGSQDLIDKS
+300 GKTGAQDLIDKVNALS
-313 NSLAAET
+313 SDT
-320 WTPLCETMYEAYS
+320 WTPLCETLYEAYR
-333 YFGGLDIYFGDD
+333 YFGGLSVNFGNDD
-345 DASRNPQR
+345 TNRNPKR
-353 DANAEIPLSNK
+353 DPNAESPAGT

-375 GYIIYMTDGAPTYD
+375 GYIIYMTDGEPTYD
-389 TAANSLVA
+389 TAADTLISNMINTLP
-397 DLLNK
+397 
-402 SADPNK
+402 SADR
-408 PGYSSTVAYGT
+408 SAYGGT
-419 SNEKSYLA
+419 VGYGSSGEKSYLA

-439 TSAAGKQ
+439 VSAAGKQ

-454 FGDEAIKGAGVLLAE
+454 FGDEAIKGAGALLAE

-527 MFEPGAG
+527 MFEPGSG

-543 LVLAPEKGY
+543 LVLNPDKGY

-558 MPAIGIDGTILE
+558 LPAISSDGTILE
-570 AAKTF
+570 SAKTY

-583 KVAEGGVQ
+583 KVAEGGIQ
-591 EMLAAKVNRNIYIIP
+591 EILAAKTNRNIYIIP
-606 PSTNTLSAFL
+606 PSTNTTDSLIEF
-616 GSNSKSALE
+616 SKSNLE
-625 SMAGGATQLRTVMN
+625 SMAGGATQLRTIMN
-639 LNSADNI
+639 LNSTDSM
-646 DDLLNWM
+646 DDLLNWT
-653 KGIDAF
+653 KGGDAF
-659 DDNKDG
+659 DENQDG
-665 DTDDMREDILGDP
+665 SKTDVREHILGDP
-678 LHSRPLVV
+678 LHSRPLVI
-686 NYGCTKLSGQTSC
+686 NYGCTKLTGQTSC
-699 ISDLRL
+699 TPDLRI
-705 VMGTNG
+705 VMGTNA

-718 DSDKTVDSTV
+718 DSGTTV
-728 DESWAIMPYQFIANQ
+728 DESWAAMPYQFIANQ
-743 KMLKDNL
+743 KALRENL
-750 DSSIHVYGVDASP
+750 DSSVHLYGVDSSP
-763 MVLVNEKI
+763 TVLVNEQV
-771 KDGHIQASQGD
+771 KDGHIKSSQGD
-782 KVWLFSGLRGG
+782 KVWLFTGLRGG
-793 GSAYYAINISNPDAP
+793 GKAYYALNISNPDSP

-815 KNSTGF
+815 KNSAGF
-821 SKLGETWSIP
+821 GRLGETWSIP
-831 EVAFIPGYYTTEGNS
+831 EVAFIPGYYSETAGK
-846 QKNYKPVLIFS
+846 KNYKPVLIFS
-857 GGYDQAK
+857 GGYDQSK

-869 GTEDSSG
+869 GVEDSEG
-876 LGIYMVDAET
+876 LGIYIVDAEAGT
-886 GALIFSFTPDVSGE
+886 LLFSFTPDATSAT
-900 KNKQVTGMTYSIPGS
+900 NKQVAGMVYSMPGS

-935 GGQIWRIDMKGT
+935 GGQIWRIDMKGE

-954 IKFANLGNAH
+954 IKFASLGNAH
-964 LTGTAKKLEDDRR
+964 LSGTAKKLEDDRR

-1019 SSEAIT
+1019 SSEAT
-1025 NNVYVMLRDY
+1025 TQNVYVMLRDY
-1035 NVGPSLF
+1035 NVNPTLF
-1042 GGTSEPSVPS
+1042 GIDPDTDESPSV
-1052 SITLND
+1052 ITLDD
-1058 LYDVTSDPFTGLNE
+1058 LYDVTSDPFIGLNE
-1072 EQIVNTTKALTSKQG
+1072 DQIVNTTKALTSKLG

-1192 VILTDDGTGE
+1192 VILKDEGQGE

>member
-1 MNIRICLLTSLLV
+1 MNIRNCVLTSLLV
-14 LCSSISS
+14 LCSGMSS
-21 TSMAVGIGYSDD
+21 TTMAVGTGYSDD
-33 TELFIYDF
+33 TELFVYDF

-62 DTTLLA
+62 ESTLLA
-68 KAEYDP
+68 KEDYDP
-74 EFSYPRLT
+74 EFSYPKLPQ
-82 NDDGNNNYIYYST
+82 NDDGEDGYFYYST
-95 NGTPPQIVD
+95 NGIPPKII
-104 SNNTKRFLKNKNA
+104 SSSNTKRFSNIKNA
-117 CATSQIAFN
+117 CATSLIGLN
-126 EFGLFSS
+126 KLGLFSS
-133 VYWNYVVSGSGSSR
+133 VYWNYVVSNDGK

-152 PLKNYTANSI
+152 PLSSYAESKI

-167 QQDISA
+167 QQDISE
-173 KNNDNSGFTNSYQ
+173 KNNDNSGFTGSYK
-186 SVSGSIKGYPVNRTN
+186 SVKGITKGYPVNTN
-201 NTNIS
+201 SANIS
-206 TPWVDSVA
+206 TPWVDNA
-214 PTPPNTG
+214 TPTAPNTG
-221 GAEVLTIY
+221 GGEFLTIY
-229 TANYLRWY
+229 TGNYLRWY
-237 YAPANIS
+237 YASANIR

-264 VDFGLAVFNQ
+264 VDFGLAVFNE
-274 NDGNGSTNKN
+274 NDGNGNNNKN

-320 WTPLCETMYEAYS
+320 WTPLCETMYEAYR
-333 YFGGLDIYFGDD
+333 YFGGLGIYFGND

-353 DANAEIPLSNK
+353 DPNAEIPSANK

-389 TAANSLVA
+389 TAADSLVA
-397 DLLNK
+397 GLLN
-402 SADPNK
+402 SSTDPNK
-408 PGYSSTVAYGT
+408 PSYSGTVGYGT
-419 SNEKSYLA
+419 GKDKSYLA

-439 TSAAGKQ
+439 ASVAGKQ

-454 FGDEAIKGAGVLLAE
+454 FGDEAITGAGTLLAE

-479 PATDATQLNEALKSS
+479 PATDATQLNDALKSS

-543 LVLAPEKGY
+543 LALAPEKGY

-558 MPAIGIDGTILE
+558 MPAIASDGTILE
-570 AAKTF
+570 AARTF

-583 KVAEGGVQ
+583 KVAEGGIQ
-591 EMLAAKVNRNIYIIP
+591 EMLSAKTNRNIYIIP
-606 PSTNTLSAFL
+606 PSINTTDALIEF
-616 GSNSKSALE
+616 SKSNLE
-625 SMAGGATQLRTVMN
+625 SMAGGATSLRTVMN
-639 LNSADNI
+639 LNSTDSM
-646 DDLLNWM
+646 DDLLNWA
-653 KGIDAF
+653 KGGDAF
-659 DDNKDG
+659 DENQDG
-665 DTDDMREDILGDP
+665 KKTDIREHILGDP
-678 LHSRPLVV
+678 LHSRPLVI
-686 NYGCTKLSGQTSC
+686 NYGCTKLTGQTSC
-699 ISDLRL
+699 TPDLRI
-705 VMGTNG
+705 VMGTNA

-718 DSDKTVDSTV
+718 DSGTTV
-728 DESWAIMPYQFIANQ
+728 DESWAAMPYQFIANQ
-743 KMLKDNL
+743 KALRENL
-750 DSSIHVYGVDASP
+750 DSSVHLYGVDSSP
-763 MVLVNEKI
+763 TVLVNEQV
-771 KDGHIQASQGD
+771 KDGHIKSSQGD
-782 KVWLFSGLRGG
+782 KVWLFTGLRGG
-793 GSAYYAINISNPDAP
+793 GKAYYALNISNPDSP

-815 KNSTGF
+815 KNSAGF
-821 SKLGETWSIP
+821 GRLGETWSIP
-831 EVAFIPGYYTTEGNS
+831 EVAFIPGYYSETAGK
-846 QKNYKPVLIFS
+846 KNYKPVLIFS
-857 GGYDQAK
+857 GGYDQSK

-869 GTEDSSG
+869 GVEDSEG
-876 LGIYMVDAET
+876 LGIYIVDAEAGT
-886 GALIFSFTPDVSGE
+886 LLFSFTPDATSAT
-900 KNKQVTGMTYSIPGS
+900 NKQVAGMVYSMPGS
-915 VSVLDSDGDGISDR
+915 VSVLDSDGDGITDR

-935 GGQIWRIDMKGT
+935 GGQIWRIDLKGT
-947 DKSKWTA
+947 DKPKWTA
-954 IKFANLGNAH
+954 IKFASLGNAH
-964 LTGTAKKLEDDRR
+964 LSGTAKKLEDDRR

-1025 NNVYVMLRDY
+1025 QNVYVMLRDY
-1035 NVGPSLF
+1035 NVNPTLF
-1042 GGTSEPSVPS
+1042 GATSEPSVPS
-1052 SITLND
+1052 SITLSD
-1058 LYDVTSDPFTGLNE
+1058 LYDVTSDPFIGLNE
-1072 EQIVNTTKALTSKQG
+1072 DQIVNTTKALTSKLG

-1192 VILTDDGTGE
+1192 VILKDDGQGE

>member
-1 MNIRICLLTSLLV
+1 MNIRNCLLTSLLV
-14 LCSSISS
+14 LCCGISG
-21 TSMAVGIGYSDD
+21 TSLAVGTGYSDD

-53 IFDNSGSMG
+53 IFDNSGSMRN
-62 DTTLLA
+62 TTEVA
-68 KAEYDP
+68 KEPYDSLI
-74 EFSYPRLT
+74 SYPSLA
-82 NDDGNNNYIYYST
+82 NDPDVNNNNRFIYFST
-95 NGTPPQIVD
+95 DGKVPAIN
-104 SNNTKRFLKNKNA
+104 STKRFREALNS
-117 CATSQIAFN
+117 CATSKNVLNSIGRFQSRVWGF
-126 EFGLFSS
+126 E
-133 VYWNYVVSGSGSSR
+133 VTSGSPPGNGKGSWYSLNDVTDG
-147 KGEWK
+147 K
-152 PLKNYTANSI
+152 LSV
-162 NIVDC
+162 VDC
-167 QQDISA
+167 QQDIDE
-173 KNNDNSGFTNSYQ
+173 KNSVNAQGFTAGFPINKTDFRR
-186 SVSGSIKGYPVNRTN
+186 GSWYYTDDLTKALSNGST
-201 NTNIS
+201 TQIS
-206 TPWVDSVA
+206 MF
-214 PTPPNTG
+214 
-221 GAEVLTIY
+221 
-229 TANYLRWY
+229 TANYVRWY
-237 YAPANIS
+237 HGATGVS
-244 TSRLNVAKQ
+244 MQTRLKVAQDAVK
-253 ALRELVRSTPA
+253 ELVLATPA
-264 VDFGLAVFNQ
+264 VDFGLAVFNY
-274 NDGNGSTNKN
+274 NDGNASNSRN
-284 GGRIIRQI
+284 GGRVIRDI
-292 IGNDAVLA
+292 IGNDAVLSS
-300 AGKTGSQDLIDKS
+300 GKTGAQDLIDKVNALS
-313 NSLAAET
+313 SDT
-320 WTPLCETMYEAYS
+320 WTPLCETLYEAYR
-333 YFGGLDIYFGDD
+333 YFGGLSVNFGDD
-345 DASRNPQR
+345 DTNRNPKR
-353 DANAEIPLSNK
+353 DTNAELPAGV

-375 GYIIYMTDGAPTYD
+375 GYIIYMTDGEPTYD
-389 TAANSLVA
+389 TAADTLISNMIKTLPDA
-397 DLLNK
+397 DK
-402 SADPNK
+402 AK
-408 PGYSSTVAYGT
+408 YGGTVGYGSSG
-419 SNEKSYLA
+419 EKSYLA

-439 TSAAGKQ
+439 TSADGRQ

-454 FGDEAIKGAGVLLAE
+454 FGDEAIKGAGALLAE
-469 TARRGGGKYY
+469 TASRGGGKYY

-543 LVLAPEKGY
+543 LVLDPKNGY
-552 VVDQSG
+552 VVDQRG
-558 MPAIGIDGTILE
+558 LPAISGNGTILE
-570 AAKTF
+570 AAQTY
-575 WSSTSDGN
+575 WSSTRDGN

-591 EMLAAKVNRNIYIIP
+591 EMLAAKTNRKIYVIP
-606 PSTNTLSAFL
+606 SSTNTLSEF
-616 GSNSKSALE
+616 SKSTLE
-625 SMAGGATQLRTVMN
+625 NMAGGADQLRTVMGLGSN
-639 LNSADNI
+639 DNVDRII
-646 DDLLNWM
+646 DWA
-653 KGIDAF
+653 KGLDAF
-659 DDNKDG
+659 DEDSDS
-665 DTDDMREDILGDP
+665 TTTIREHILGDP
-678 LHSRPLVV
+678 LHSRPLVI
-686 NYGCTKLSGQTSC
+686 NYGCTVLTGQTSC
-699 ISDLRL
+699 NPDLRI
-705 VMGTNG
+705 VMGTNA

-718 DSDKTVDSTV
+718 DSGTTV
-728 DESWAIMPYQFIANQ
+728 DESWAAMPYQFIANQ
-743 KMLKDNL
+743 KALRENL
-750 DSSIHVYGVDASP
+750 DSSVHLYGVDSSP
-763 MVLVNEKI
+763 TVLVNEKV
-771 KDGHIQASQGD
+771 KDGHIQSAQGD
-782 KVWLFSGLRGG
+782 KVWLFTGLRGG
-793 GSAYYAINISNPDAP
+793 GKAYYALNISNPDSP
-808 SLMWRLD
+808 LLMWRLD
-815 KNSTGF
+815 KNSAGF

-831 EVAFIPGYYTTEGNS
+831 EVAFIPGYYTETNG
-846 QKNYKPVLIFS
+846 KKTYKPVLIFS

-869 GTEDSSG
+869 GAEDSEG
-876 LGIYMVDAET
+876 LGVYIVDAET
-886 GALIFSFTPDVSGE
+886 GTLLFSFTPDATSAT
-900 KNKQVTGMTYSIPGS
+900 NKQVAGMVYSMPGA

-929 IYAGDT
+929 VYAGDT
-935 GGQIWRIDMKGT
+935 GGQIWRIDLKGT

-954 IKFANLGNAH
+954 IKFASLGNAH
-964 LTGTAKKLEDDRR
+964 LSGTAKKLEDDRR

-1019 SSEAIT
+1019 SSEST
-1025 NNVYVMLRDY
+1025 TQNVYVMLRDY
-1035 NVGPSLF
+1035 NVNPTLF
-1042 GGTSEPSVPS
+1042 GIDPDTDESPSV
-1052 SITLND
+1052 ITLED

-1072 EQIVNTTKALTSKQG
+1072 EQMVNTTKALTSKLG

-1192 VILTDDGTGE
+1192 VILKDDGQGE
-1202 PERCTGEGEC
+1202 SERCTGEGEC